1 MYVEVILPV
10 PLADSYTYFV
20 PPEMEAQIVSGVL
33 VGVSFGKNNRYS
45 GIVSRIR
52 DTPPENLPKIKPLLS
67 IESAG
72 AILQGPQLRFWEWL
86 SAYYLCSLGEIFK
99 AVVPAGFHTERT
111 QAYSPKTETF
121 IRLTPAYASLD
132 LINEAFGLLK
142 KAPKQEHLLL
152 SFIQYTCPDE
162 MTEVAPLKDDKN
174 TEIKEIRKK
183 QLLEKSNSGAAALSA
198 LIDKGIVEAC
208 EKPVSRLQNYVV
220 EPQPLNALN
229 VFQQQAYN
237 EIIQNLAQKD
247 VCLLHGITSS
257 GKTEIYTHLISET
270 IKNGRQ
276 VLYLL
281 PEIALT
287 AQITVRLQRFFG
299 NQLGVYHSKINNHER
314 VEIWNNLLSDKA
326 YEMILGVRSSIFLPF
341 GNLGLII
348 VDEEHE
354 PSYKQQDPSPRYHA
368 RNAAILLAT
377 MHGAKVVLGSATPS
391 IESFYNARTGKYGYV
406 RLDKRFEETELPL
419 ITAVNTKDLRRKKK
433 MKSLFSP
440 LLIEKMQ
447 ETLQNDEQI
456 LLFQN
461 RRGFAPGLT
470 CPACDR
476 TPQCRFCDIS
486 LTYHKQHNQLTCHY
500 CGRTYQL
507 PRSCPECGGELKP
520 VGFGTEKVEEEIAAL
535 FPSVSV
541 ERMDTD
547 TTRSKKSL
555 EDIISRF
562 EVGDTRILIGT
573 QMISKGL
580 DFENVSLVGILNA
593 DALMNFPD
601 FRAYERAY
609 QLMSQVAGRAGRRK
623 RQGEVILQTSHP
635 EHPLIQSVLLQ
646 DYEIMYALQMEE
658 RELFH
663 YPPFYRIININL
675 KHRKEEVLC
684 RIAGD
689 FAGLLRTKLGDRVIG
704 PDKPVVARIQDVY
717 IRKIVLK
724 IENKVSLHTLR
735 GILEESKNRILA
747 QADYKY
753 LLIQYDVD
761 PV

>member
-1 MYVEVILPV
+1 
-10 PLADSYTYFV
+10 
-20 PPEMEAQIVSGVL
+20 
-33 VGVSFGKNNRYS
+33 
-45 GIVSRIR
+45 
-52 DTPPENLPKIKPLLS
+52 
-67 IESAG
+67 

-86 SAYYLCSLGEIFK
+86 STYYLCSVGEIFK
-99 AVVPAGFHTERT
+99 AVVPAGFHSERA
-111 QAYSPKTETF
+111 QVYSPKTDTF
-121 IRLTPAYASLD
+121 VRLTPACATLD
-132 LINEAFGLLK
+132 SINEAFELVK

-152 SFIQYTCPDE
+152 SFIQSAAIDDARIPE
-162 MTEVAPLKDDKN
+162 NGEV
-174 TEIKEIRKK
+174 RKK
-183 QLLEKSNSGAAALSA
+183 ELLEKSNSNAAVLSA
-198 LIDKGIVEAC
+198 LIEKGILETY
-208 EKPVSRLQNYVV
+208 EKPASRLQKY
-220 EPQPLNALN
+220 EQEIQPLNALN
-229 VFQQQAYN
+229 VFQLQAYTGIKQSLL
-237 EIIQNLAQKD
+237 EKD

-276 VLYLL
+276 ALYLL

-287 AQITVRLQRFFG
+287 TQITGRLQRFFG
-299 NQLGVYHSKINNHER
+299 NQLGVYHSKINNNER
-314 VEIWNNLLSDKA
+314 VEIWNNLLSKDACKI
-326 YEMILGVRSSIFLPF
+326 ILGVRSSIFLPF
-341 GNLGLII
+341 GDLGLII

-391 IESFYNARTGKYGYV
+391 IESFYNARNGKYGYV

-419 ITAVNTKDLRRKKK
+419 IIPVNTKELKRKKK
-433 MKSLFSP
+433 MKTLFSP

-447 ETLQNDEQI
+447 ETLQSGEQI

-461 RRGFAPGLT
+461 RRGFAPSLT
-470 CPACDR
+470 CRTCDW

-486 LTYHKQHNQLTCHY
+486 LTYHKQSGRLTCHY
-500 CGRTYQL
+500 CGRTYPL
-507 PRSCPECGGELKP
+507 PHACPECEGELKP
-520 VGFGTEKVEEEIAAL
+520 IGFGTEKVEEEITAL
-535 FPSVSV
+535 FPGVPV

-547 TTRSKKSL
+547 TARTKKSL
-555 EDIISRF
+555 EDIIFRF
-562 EVGDTRILIGT
+562 ESGATRILIGT

-580 DFENVSLVGILNA
+580 DFENVSLVAILNA
-593 DALMNFPD
+593 DGLMNFPD

-635 EHPLIQSVLLQ
+635 EHPLIQAVLQQ
-646 DYEIMYALQMEE
+646 DYETMYNLQMEE

-663 YPPFYRIININL
+663 YPPFYRIITINL
-675 KHRKEEVLC
+675 KHRREDILSK
-684 RIAGD
+684 IAVD
-689 FAGLLRTKLGDRVIG
+689 FAGLLRAKLGDRVIG
-704 PDKPVVARIQDVY
+704 PDKPVVARIQNIY

-724 IENKVSLHTLR
+724 IENKASLHALR
-735 GILEESKNRILA
+735 VILEETKNRILS
-747 QADYKY
+747 QPDYKY